1 MTPAV
6 AVAGA
11 SVAWLGAAVLVLS
24 DERRGLALGIAVA
37 AAGLAVATA
46 AAGKDLVADGA
57 LVVGGA
63 CSAGLQ
69 FGRGGASWGLMPPGS
84 TPRLIGSL
92 VALILTVL
100 VVGTGLQDPAGVAR
114 LGALTVAV
122 MAAARLLTVR
132 RRWAALGAGS
142 ALALGLG
149 ALGSAPTLWLAGAV
163 ATTLSLI
170 DLVGPEEVAG

>member
-1 MTPAV
+1 MTAAV

-11 SVAWLGAAVLVLS
+11 SLAWLGAAVVVLS
-24 DERRGLALGIAVA
+24 DERRGLGLGIAVA
-37 AAGLAVATA
+37 VVGLAVANA
-46 AAGKDLVADGA
+46 AAGKDLLGDGA

-69 FGRGGASWGLMPPGS
+69 FGRGGVSWGLMPPGS

-114 LGALTVAV
+114 LGALIVAL
-122 MAAARLLTVR
+122 MAGGRLLTVR

-149 ALGSAPTLWLAGAV
+149 ALGSGQTLWLAGIV
-163 ATTLSLI
+163 AATLSLV
-170 DLVGPEEVAG
+170 DLAGQEEVAG

>member
-1 MTPAV
+1 MTAAA

-11 SVAWLGAAVLVLS
+11 LLAWLGASLLVLS

-37 AAGLAVATA
+37 AVGLGVATA
-46 AAGKDLVADGA
+46 AAGKDLLADAA

-69 FGRGGASWGLMPPGS
+69 FGRGGMSWGLMPPGS

-92 VALILTVL
+92 VALILTSL
-100 VVGTGLQDPAGVAR
+100 IAGTGLQDAAGVAR
-114 LGALTVAV
+114 LGALIVAV
-122 MAAARLLTVR
+122 MAAGRLLTVR
-132 RRWAALGAGS
+132 GRWAALGAGS

-149 ALGSAPTLWLAGAV
+149 ALGSTPTLWLAGVV
-163 ATTLSLI
+163 AATLSLV
-170 DLVGPEEVAG
+170 DLAGPEEVAG